1 MKRRLFFTTL
11 AFSGLLGSSLWAAP
25 IGTFNPTGTVTVT
38 TDAISW
44 TLFVPGPPPV
54 TLEEKMLIQD
64 ASGIYSG
71 LEGTINTIHDLLR
84 ADAPVDPNP
93 TPPNETFTPLPFI
106 EFDGTTL
113 LAMLNINQV
122 FEGVESFAQC
132 LVLPAVPGQH
142 CTPSGPAFG
151 GPSPFSFTNK
161 PAGGSTGTFTFAGV
175 TADGGVWTGE
185 FTSQFN
191 VPFQTVLAAF
201 GPNGSGTV
209 TNSYSATV
217 TVYGPPV
224 PEPASMSLIGIGLIL
239 LPLAVKRFRKGRA

>member
-1 MKRRLFFTTL
+1 MKRQLFFTTL
-11 AFSGLLGSSLWAAP
+11 VFSGLLGSSLWAAP

-44 TLFVPGPPPV
+44 TLFVPLPV
-54 TLEEKMLIQD
+54 PTTLDEKMLIQD
-64 ASGIYSG
+64 ATGIYDG
-71 LEGTINTIHDLLR
+71 LEGTVNTIHDLIR
-84 ADAPVDPNP
+84 ADSPVDPNP
-93 TPPNETFTPLPFI
+93 TPPDQLFTPTPFI

-151 GPSPFSFTNK
+151 GPSPFSFTNTND
-161 PAGGSTGTFTFAGV
+161 GGSTGSFTFAGV
-175 TADGGVWTGE
+175 TADGGTWSGQ
-185 FTSQFN
+185 FTSQFF
-191 VPFQTVLAAF
+191 VPYQTVLAAF
-201 GPNGSGTV
+201 APTGTGTV
-209 TNSYSATV
+209 SNSYSATI